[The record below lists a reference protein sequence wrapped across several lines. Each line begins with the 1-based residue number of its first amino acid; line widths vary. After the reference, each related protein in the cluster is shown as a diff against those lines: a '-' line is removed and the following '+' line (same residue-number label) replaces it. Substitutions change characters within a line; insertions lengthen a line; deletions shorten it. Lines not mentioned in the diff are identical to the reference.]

1 MTTISKM
8 VSMPRFVPIGPGRQT
23 LAPPPAKVVHSCLKP
38 ASGPVDNCIMAVTGT
53 HTSGWQGGRTPR
65 RILLIDDERVSR
77 FTTQSVLEKLGFDV
91 ETLDDGRSAAEAEA
105 TGEYAAVIMDCQMPF
120 VDGFEATAAI
130 RRQQRQGRGRRT
142 PIIGLS
148 ARSMAG
154 DEEVALSKGMDV
166 YLTKPVSAR
175 KLQAALDQ
183 VQVNTGAG
191 SQG

>member
-1 MTTISKM
+1 MAAT
-8 VSMPRFVPIGPGRQT
+8 GP
-23 LAPPPAKVVHSCLKP
+23 
-38 ASGPVDNCIMAVTGT
+38 
-53 HTSGWQGGRTPR
+53 

-91 ETLDDGRSAAEAEA
+91 ETLNDGRGAADAEA

-130 RRQQRQGRGRRT
+130 RRRQRQSHGRRT

-154 DEEVALSKGMDV
+154 DEDVALSKGMDV
-166 YLTKPVSAR
+166 YLTKPVSIR
-175 KLQAALDQ
+175 RLQAALDDLE
-183 VQVNTGAG
+183 VNPRPER
-191 SQG
+191 

>member
-1 MTTISKM
+1 MSIALFM
-8 VSMPRFVPIGPGRQT
+8 AARGF
-23 LAPPPAKVVHSCLKP
+23 PP
-38 ASGPVDNCIMAVTGT
+38 SGPE
-53 HTSGWQGGRTPR
+53 GRSPTQP

-77 FTTQSVLEKLGFDV
+77 FTTQSVLEKLGFEV

-105 TGEYAAVIMDCQMPF
+105 TGQYVAVIMDCQMPF

-130 RRQQRQGRGRRT
+130 RRQQRQSHGRRT

-154 DEEVALSKGMDV
+154 DEDVALSKGMDV

-175 KLQAALDQ
+175 KLQAALET
-183 VQVNTGAG
+183 VQVAAG
-191 SQG
+191 

>member
-1 MTTISKM
+1 
-8 VSMPRFVPIGPGRQT
+8 
-23 LAPPPAKVVHSCLKP
+23 
-38 ASGPVDNCIMAVTGT
+38 MAVTGT
-53 HTSGWQGGRTPR
+53 HTSGWHGGRTPR

-130 RRQQRQGRGRRT
+130 RRQQRHIGGRRT

-191 SQG
+191 

>member
-1 MTTISKM
+1 M
-8 VSMPRFVPIGPGRQT
+8 V
-23 LAPPPAKVVHSCLKP
+23 AA
-38 ASGPVDNCIMAVTGT
+38 TGT
-53 HTSGWQGGRTPR
+53 EPSGLQGGQARRP

-105 TGEYAAVIMDCQMPF
+105 TGQYVAVIMDCQMPF

-130 RRQQRQGRGRRT
+130 RRQQRRSDGRRT

-154 DEEVALSKGMDV
+154 DEDVALSKGMDV
-166 YLTKPVSAR
+166 YLTKPVSSR
-175 KLQAALDQ
+175 KLQAALDD
-183 VQVNTGAG
+183 VEVNAPAE
-191 SQG
+191 S